1 MSRDADS
8 TPRQFADLA
17 LVLSG
22 GGARA
27 CYQVGVLAHIVER
40 VPGFRVP
47 ILTGVSAGAINAVS
61 LAAYPGRFDGAVRTL
76 CRKWKQLTPDR
87 VYHTGVTSVLR
98 ASARWIVQTILRRGA
113 GPGVLQGMMDLGPL
127 RTFLDQAIDFT
138 VIEDNIR
145 KKKLDVLALS
155 ATSYTYGRT
164 VTFIHGCEDVPM
176 WERVMRV
183 AVRSQITLDHVI
195 ASASIPIVFPAVKLS
210 DGFYGD
216 GSVRQT
222 APLAPAIHMGARR
235 IIAVSMRTQRGPVA
249 PAVPVGDYPTV
260 AEVMALLFNA
270 IFLDALDADAE
281 RLHRINQLLETVPGD
296 GPSQGLRPV
305 ELLLLRPSR
314 DLGALAKGHVT
325 ELPPLVRFVVQGL
338 GGRRR
343 RASDLLSY
351 LLFEPR
357 YTEKLMELGY
367 TDAETQWERI
377 EKFLA
382 AAE

>member
-113 GPGVLQGMMDLGPL
+113 GPGVLQGLMDLGPL

-164 VTFIHGCEDVPM
+164 VTFIHGWNP
-176 WERVMRV
+176 RVRELV
-183 AVRSQITLDHVI
+183 AYVYTL
-195 ASASIPIVFPAVKLS
+195 LS
-210 DGFYGD
+210 DEGGQALAVSRMMLD
-216 GSVRQT
+216 QPVP
-222 APLAPAIHMGARR
+222 APL
-235 IIAVSMRTQRGPVA
+235 
-249 PAVPVGDYPTV
+249 
-260 AEVMALLFNA
+260 
-270 IFLDALDADAE
+270 
-281 RLHRINQLLETVPGD
+281 
-296 GPSQGLRPV
+296 
-305 ELLLLRPSR
+305 
-314 DLGALAKGHVT
+314 
-325 ELPPLVRFVVQGL
+325 
-338 GGRRR
+338 R
-343 RASDLLSY
+343 RAY
-351 LLFEPR
+351 
-357 YTEKLMELGY
+357 
-367 TDAETQWERI
+367 ERGRSEATGI
-377 EKFLA
+377 VEMLA
-382 AAE
+382 FHDHG